1 MPERLEAHHA
11 AWSWDT
17 RCVGAGVVMVAVG
30 WLALFFS
37 FREGGSD
44 RDATSLVRWRV
55 AGAVF
60 FGAGTVLCDL
70 AT

>member
-1 MPERLEAHHA
+1 
-11 AWSWDT
+11 
-17 RCVGAGVVMVAVG
+17 MVAVG

-37 FREGGSD
+37 FREGRSD
-44 RDATSLVRWRV
+44 RDATALVRWRV

-60 FGAGTVLCDL
+60 FGAGTVLCVL